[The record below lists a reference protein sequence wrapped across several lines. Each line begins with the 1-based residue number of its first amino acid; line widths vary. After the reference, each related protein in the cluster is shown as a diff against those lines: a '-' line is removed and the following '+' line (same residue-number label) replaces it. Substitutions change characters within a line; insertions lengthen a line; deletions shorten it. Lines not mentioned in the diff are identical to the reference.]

1 MFIKAFIRHALVSI
15 FSLLAIIFCRASTEP
30 REGYHVIITRDE
42 PASRH
47 IPKLR
52 GQESPEKAT
61 HCKIMKNGEQIA
73 QADVVHEVR
82 GKFKQTEMAKP
93 FSLIDARNLQ
103 IRFQEGDNCFH
114 LSVDLKGDIAIHQLE
129 MADSFSLEVSG
140 SGRITSQTPI
150 SLKKDLAISMPRGVF
165 WSGSK
170 AHWHV
175 GGQADLSCEA
185 VAIGGRFESTGDLC
199 IKANSYKQFYGGA
212 QTIEGNRYHATNS
225 NGYPWTCVEY
235 DMVSPKRSLVMSQ
248 GNISLTANHVGIYG
262 GILHAKENIIA
273 NIDQKFQLLTQCN
286 DHKRCETYKED
297 TGWIFKNMVTRAIA
311 DYFESCDDVAIL
323 QAGKDFKLMLQGQP
337 VKIHDIKH
345 YPAFESTG
353 QIVIGQEAHVSSS
366 NKQGVM
372 HNHKPDVD
380 DLRSYGPIS
389 LSFAQFIDPTTTI
402 LCNDPRF
409 IFTHPSQK
417 ESTEEWQPGNEL
429 AFFHGT
435 PLSKP
440 PMLLSF
446 SSQVEILSRLLFEL
460 GLPALGSEGDFAAQL
475 QELQR
480 VGYLVA
486 LINGRGI
493 GKMRKKEPLPWGQ
506 SKPRKSLKDQPQE
519 TKVELA
525 EEEKQELAR
534 LLKRYSHKINGYP
547 SWLKS
552 KMTDVQEGQNLG
564 ILTQELIHELPFSFI
579 YYQVQKFNGADC
591 LVPVLHVCAA
601 DRDANKR
608 MGSLL
613 AHDVTIDKMHRV
625 VNKGMIRAINRVK
638 IQADT
643 IINKANKVKKYS
655 VRTPLEG
662 GDIIGFDIELEV
674 PQDAVGKA
682 GIKNIGGS
690 IVGKQ
695 KVSLYAK
702 QGDITN
708 TVLLGS
714 HTLTWDPG
722 FFGRLF
728 GHQSSSQVVDFY
740 PGRITSEGNIELI
753 SEAGTL
759 LNEGSKIFGAK
770 NVHLKAYGDVV
781 FKTLTNKHTT
791 YSGASLQGL
800 SIKQVVKEAMTMEYS
815 EVAAGQNLTV
825 ESTNGSVKS
834 YGASFTAIR
843 DALFKAKKN
852 NDLAIVTKTLK
863 GEQKQLGLD
872 LFGLYATSKKHLQD
886 HIVKTEINVGGK
898 VTFESGE
905 DNVLEAV
912 AVYAGQ
918 PIHLIAK
925 RNNIIK
931 GAKQRSSSTTDS
943 WSFGITFFGSDAL
956 SLLAGEEYR
965 GALWALNDEDPLLA
979 SIHQLA
985 TSASTADTLASTTIM
1000 GIEALRLFNQYKQKE
1015 GSTGKFLA
1023 KRLGIADAQGSFA
1036 PDLYFNIAHDTIQ
1049 RKQTITVPSHL
1060 SGQEVQIESGDDV
1073 QVLDGTTL
1081 EAEKATIKGQKFY
1094 ATAAEHT
1101 VTVNQQ
1107 SQSVGITSNGTID
1120 ASTQTGTSYTVTH
1133 DNAQINADTFILDVE
1148 NAELEGAQ
1156 IHGKSTTLN
1165 IKDNL
1170 IVESVEDTH
1179 YSFSSGASAYV
1190 GSAAGGA
1197 YYAQKETY
1205 DHKVSQASG
1214 IEGTEH
1220 LEVHVGD
1227 TLDLTGAYISSDSTN
1242 ATVKAR
1248 HLASEDI
1255 HEGKETRGF
1264 SIGGSFIPNGDDL
1277 GLYGMIDGRYASKS
1291 KDGITRATISENI
1304 DLDILGAAIAELN
1317 RNMRMMQETY
1327 VEDETV
1333 LRLVIPIIN
1342 PSKFA
1347 QNMQR
1352 IKELF
1357 AEGGDNRDAINQTMK
1372 EAAEE
1377 QREEIK
1383 QQARDAEEKLLNEFL
1398 EQKKKQGEP
1407 FTSHEAEFAENMAS
1421 GQPAEKTEELKDLLR
1436 EDFDQKYPG
1445 TEGYAA
1451 QEENED
1457 FEEINLDDQA
1467 GEYSQ
1472 GWPVESA
1479 SSEEAADP
1487 VELKDLYDIYEF
1499 STQDG
1504 DTAKKIITTDVTQ
1517 EDSPGLDN
1525 LHTIM
1530 VNDQQS
1536 ADALTASE
1544 QIYQELEDIFQAQ
1557 ANQEM
1562 LYDES
1567 ASFVRPLV
1575 STVLDF
1581 VPIVGNV
1588 KSAAELGLGRDYIG
1602 GQDIGYGERALRTA
1616 AVIFPYVK
1624 HLKFVRTILWPVKL
1638 LANKTGKKL
1647 KNLKGKVSAIGPSLA
1662 SYALPELRAC
1672 TAAGELISK
1681 ASTTRFVT
1689 NPAKLIK
1696 SARGAADAGREIILG
1711 KVKTF
1716 EQARN
1721 KAFEILDQ
1729 LGFSGLNSQPHIGGA
1744 GLGEGRIVGRKFPGK
1759 GRWRLDWAPDKGPH
1773 IHVED
1778 FTMGKGAIGNNLV
1791 ILFEGTEETVN
1802 SLYRHLNR

>member
-1 MFIKAFIRHALVSI
+1 M
-15 FSLLAIIFCRASTEP
+15 
-30 REGYHVIITRDE
+30 
-42 PASRH
+42 
-47 IPKLR
+47 
-52 GQESPEKAT
+52 
-61 HCKIMKNGEQIA
+61 
-73 QADVVHEVR
+73 
-82 GKFKQTEMAKP
+82 
-93 FSLIDARNLQ
+93 
-103 IRFQEGDNCFH
+103 
-114 LSVDLKGDIAIHQLE
+114 
-129 MADSFSLEVSG
+129 
-140 SGRITSQTPI
+140 
-150 SLKKDLAISMPRGVF
+150 
-165 WSGSK
+165 
-170 AHWHV
+170 
-175 GGQADLSCEA
+175 
-185 VAIGGRFESTGDLC
+185 AIGGSFESTGDLR
-199 IKANSYKQFYGGA
+199 IKANSYKQFYGTA
-212 QTIEGNRYHATNS
+212 QRTEGNRYRAIND

-235 DMVSPKRSLVMSQ
+235 DMVSPKRSLVRSQ
-248 GNISLTANHVGIYG
+248 GNISLTANHAGIYG

-273 NIDQKFQLLTQCN
+273 DIDQKFELLTQCN
-286 DHKRCETYKED
+286 DHKRCEIYEED
-297 TGWIFKNMVTRAIA
+297 TGWIFKNMVPRAVA

-372 HNHKPDVD
+372 HNHKSDVD

-435 PLSKP
+435 TLNKP
-440 PMLLSF
+440 AMLLSF

-460 GLPALGSEGDFAAQL
+460 GLPALGGEGDFATQL
-475 QELQR
+475 RELQR
-480 VGYLVA
+480 AGYLVA
-486 LINGRGI
+486 LVNGRGI
-493 GKMRKKEPLPWGQ
+493 GNMKKREPLPRGHN
-506 SKPRKSLKDQPQE
+506 KPRKSLKDQPQE

-579 YYQVQKFNGADC
+579 YYQVQKFDGVDC

-608 MGSLL
+608 MGSFL

-714 HTLTWDPG
+714 HTVTWDPG

-728 GHQSSSQVVDFY
+728 GHQSSSEIVDFY
-740 PGRITSEGNIELI
+740 PGNITSEGNIELI
-753 SEAGTL
+753 SETGKL
-759 LNEGSKIFGAK
+759 FNEGSKIIGAQ
-770 NVHLKAYGDVV
+770 NVQLKAYGDAV
-781 FKTLTNKHTT
+781 FKTLTNKHTS
-791 YSGASLQGL
+791 YSGTSLQGF
-800 SIKQVVKEAMTMEYS
+800 SVKQVVKEAMTMERS
-815 EVAAGQNLTV
+815 EIGAGKNLTV
-825 ESTNGSVKS
+825 ESTNGSIKS

-843 DALFKAKKN
+843 DALFKAKKS
-852 NDLAIVTKTLK
+852 NDLAVVTTTLK

-872 LFGLYATSKKHLQD
+872 LFGLYATSKKHLKD

-912 AVYAGQ
+912 VVYAGQ
-918 PIHLIAK
+918 SIHLIAK

-931 GAKQRSSSTTDS
+931 GAKERSSSMTDS
-943 WSFGITFFGSDAL
+943 WSFGVTFFGSDAL
-956 SLLAGEEYR
+956 GLLADEEYR
-965 GALWALNDEDPLLA
+965 RALWALNDEDPLIA
-979 SIHQLA
+979 SIHRLA
-985 TSASTADTLASTTIM
+985 SSASTADTLASTTMM

-1023 KRLGIADAQGSFA
+1023 VRLGIADAQGSFA
-1036 PDLYFNIAHDTIQ
+1036 PDLYFNIAHDTI
-1049 RKQTITVPSHL
+1049 RREQTITVPSHI
-1060 SGQEVQIESGDDV
+1060 SGQEVHIESGDDV
-1073 QVLDGTTL
+1073 QLDGTTL
-1081 EAEKATIKGQKFY
+1081 EAEKATIKGQNFQ
-1094 ATAAEHT
+1094 ATAAQHT

-1107 SQSVGITSNGTID
+1107 SQSVGVTLSGTVD
-1120 ASTQTGTSYTVTH
+1120 ASKQTSTSYTVTH
-1133 DNAQINADTFILDVE
+1133 DNAQINADTIVIDVK
-1148 NAELEGAQ
+1148 NAELKGARVQ
-1156 IHGKSTTLN
+1156 GISTTIN
-1165 IKDNL
+1165 VEHNL
-1170 IVESVEDTH
+1170 MVESVEDTH

-1205 DHKVSQASG
+1205 EHKVSQASG

-1227 TLDLTGAYISSDSTN
+1227 TIDLTGAYISSDSTN

-1264 SIGGSFIPNGDDL
+1264 SVGGSFIPNGDDL

-1333 LRLVIPIIN
+1333 IRLVIPIIN

-1347 QNMQR
+1347 QKMQR

-1357 AEGGDNRDAINQTMK
+1357 AEDGNNLDAINQTMK
-1372 EAAEE
+1372 EAAAE

-1383 QQARDAEEKLLNEFL
+1383 QQARDAEEKLLNEYL

-1407 FTSHEAEFAENMAS
+1407 FTSHEAEL
-1421 GQPAEKTEELKDLLR
+1421 PKTWH
-1436 EDFDQKYPG
+1436 
-1445 TEGYAA
+1445 
-1451 QEENED
+1451 
-1457 FEEINLDDQA
+1457 
-1467 GEYSQ
+1467 Q
-1472 GWPVESA
+1472 GS
-1479 SSEEAADP
+1479 
-1487 VELKDLYDIYEF
+1487 L
-1499 STQDG
+1499 Q
-1504 DTAKKIITTDVTQ
+1504 
-1517 EDSPGLDN
+1517 
-1525 LHTIM
+1525 
-1530 VNDQQS
+1530 
-1536 ADALTASE
+1536 
-1544 QIYQELEDIFQAQ
+1544 
-1557 ANQEM
+1557 
-1562 LYDES
+1562 
-1567 ASFVRPLV
+1567 
-1575 STVLDF
+1575 
-1581 VPIVGNV
+1581 
-1588 KSAAELGLGRDYIG
+1588 
-1602 GQDIGYGERALRTA
+1602 
-1616 AVIFPYVK
+1616 
-1624 HLKFVRTILWPVKL
+1624 
-1638 LANKTGKKL
+1638 KKL
-1647 KNLKGKVSAIGPSLA
+1647 KNLRTCSGKI
-1662 SYALPELRAC
+1662 
-1672 TAAGELISK
+1672 
-1681 ASTTRFVT
+1681 
-1689 NPAKLIK
+1689 LIK
-1696 SARGAADAGREIILG
+1696 NILVPRDTLHNMRMRTSKRLILMTKQVNILG
-1711 KVKTF
+1711 
-1716 EQARN
+1716 
-1721 KAFEILDQ
+1721 
-1729 LGFSGLNSQPHIGGA
+1729 SGPLNQPHQKKQQI
-1744 GLGEGRIVGRKFPGK
+1744 
-1759 GRWRLDWAPDKGPH
+1759 
-1773 IHVED
+1773 
-1778 FTMGKGAIGNNLV
+1778 
-1791 ILFEGTEETVN
+1791 
-1802 SLYRHLNR
+1802 S

>member
-165 WSGSK
+165 SSGSK

-212 QTIEGNRYHATNS
+212 QTIEGNRYHAINS

-323 QAGKDFKLMLQGQP
+323 QAGKDFKLMLQSKP
-337 VKIHDIKH
+337 VNIHDIKH

-353 QIVIGQEAHVSSS
+353 QIVIGQEAHVSSL

-389 LSFAQFIDPTTTI
+389 LSFAQYISPTNTI
-402 LCNDPRF
+402 LCNDPHF
-409 IFTHPSQK
+409 IFTHPSHK

-435 PLSKP
+435 TLNKP
-440 PMLLSF
+440 AMLLSF

-460 GLPALGSEGDFAAQL
+460 GLPALGGEGDFAAQL

-579 YYQVQKFNGADC
+579 YYQVQKFDGVDC

-625 VNKGMIRAINRVK
+625 VNKGTIRAINRVK

-714 HTLTWDPG
+714 HTVTWDPG

-728 GHQSSSQVVDFY
+728 GHQSSSEIVDFY
-740 PGRITSEGNIELI
+740 PGNITSEGNIELI
-753 SEAGTL
+753 SETGKL
-759 LNEGSKIFGAK
+759 FNEGSKIIGAQ
-770 NVHLKAYGDVV
+770 NVQLKAYGDAV
-781 FKTLTNKHTT
+781 FKTLTNKHTS
-791 YSGASLQGL
+791 YSGTSLQGF
-800 SIKQVVKEAMTMEYS
+800 SVKQVVKEAMTMERS
-815 EVAAGQNLTV
+815 EIGAGKNLTV
-825 ESTNGSVKS
+825 ESTNGSIKS

-843 DALFKAKKN
+843 DALFKAKKS
-852 NDLAIVTKTLK
+852 NDLAVVTKTLK
-863 GEQKQLGLD
+863 GEQKQLGLN
-872 LFGLYATSKKHLQD
+872 LFGLYATSKKHLKD

-912 AVYAGQ
+912 VVYAGQ
-918 PIHLIAK
+918 SIHLIAK

-931 GAKQRSSSTTDS
+931 GAKERS
-943 WSFGITFFGSDAL
+943 
-956 SLLAGEEYR
+956 
-965 GALWALNDEDPLLA
+965 
-979 SIHQLA
+979 
-985 TSASTADTLASTTIM
+985 
-1000 GIEALRLFNQYKQKE
+1000 
-1015 GSTGKFLA
+1015 
-1023 KRLGIADAQGSFA
+1023 
-1036 PDLYFNIAHDTIQ
+1036 
-1049 RKQTITVPSHL
+1049 
-1060 SGQEVQIESGDDV
+1060 
-1073 QVLDGTTL
+1073 
-1081 EAEKATIKGQKFY
+1081 
-1094 ATAAEHT
+1094 
-1101 VTVNQQ
+1101 
-1107 SQSVGITSNGTID
+1107 
-1120 ASTQTGTSYTVTH
+1120 
-1133 DNAQINADTFILDVE
+1133 
-1148 NAELEGAQ
+1148 
-1156 IHGKSTTLN
+1156 
-1165 IKDNL
+1165 
-1170 IVESVEDTH
+1170 
-1179 YSFSSGASAYV
+1179 
-1190 GSAAGGA
+1190 
-1197 YYAQKETY
+1197 
-1205 DHKVSQASG
+1205 
-1214 IEGTEH
+1214 
-1220 LEVHVGD
+1220 
-1227 TLDLTGAYISSDSTN
+1227 
-1242 ATVKAR
+1242 
-1248 HLASEDI
+1248 
-1255 HEGKETRGF
+1255 
-1264 SIGGSFIPNGDDL
+1264 
-1277 GLYGMIDGRYASKS
+1277 
-1291 KDGITRATISENI
+1291 
-1304 DLDILGAAIAELN
+1304 
-1317 RNMRMMQETY
+1317 
-1327 VEDETV
+1327 
-1333 LRLVIPIIN
+1333 
-1342 PSKFA
+1342 
-1347 QNMQR
+1347 
-1352 IKELF
+1352 
-1357 AEGGDNRDAINQTMK
+1357 
-1372 EAAEE
+1372 
-1377 QREEIK
+1377 
-1383 QQARDAEEKLLNEFL
+1383 
-1398 EQKKKQGEP
+1398 
-1407 FTSHEAEFAENMAS
+1407 
-1421 GQPAEKTEELKDLLR
+1421 
-1436 EDFDQKYPG
+1436 
-1445 TEGYAA
+1445 
-1451 QEENED
+1451 
-1457 FEEINLDDQA
+1457 
-1467 GEYSQ
+1467 
-1472 GWPVESA
+1472 
-1479 SSEEAADP
+1479 
-1487 VELKDLYDIYEF
+1487 
-1499 STQDG
+1499 
-1504 DTAKKIITTDVTQ
+1504 
-1517 EDSPGLDN
+1517 
-1525 LHTIM
+1525 
-1530 VNDQQS
+1530 
-1536 ADALTASE
+1536 
-1544 QIYQELEDIFQAQ
+1544 
-1557 ANQEM
+1557 
-1562 LYDES
+1562 
-1567 ASFVRPLV
+1567 
-1575 STVLDF
+1575 
-1581 VPIVGNV
+1581 
-1588 KSAAELGLGRDYIG
+1588 
-1602 GQDIGYGERALRTA
+1602 
-1616 AVIFPYVK
+1616 
-1624 HLKFVRTILWPVKL
+1624 
-1638 LANKTGKKL
+1638 
-1647 KNLKGKVSAIGPSLA
+1647 
-1662 SYALPELRAC
+1662 
-1672 TAAGELISK
+1672 
-1681 ASTTRFVT
+1681 
-1689 NPAKLIK
+1689 
-1696 SARGAADAGREIILG
+1696 
-1711 KVKTF
+1711 
-1716 EQARN
+1716 
-1721 KAFEILDQ
+1721 
-1729 LGFSGLNSQPHIGGA
+1729 
-1744 GLGEGRIVGRKFPGK
+1744 
-1759 GRWRLDWAPDKGPH
+1759 
-1773 IHVED
+1773 
-1778 FTMGKGAIGNNLV
+1778 
-1791 ILFEGTEETVN
+1791 
-1802 SLYRHLNR
+1802 

>member
-1 MFIKAFIRHALVSI
+1 M
-15 FSLLAIIFCRASTEP
+15 LAAKLTYRLK
-30 REGYHVIITRDE
+30 RERW
-42 PASRH
+42 
-47 IPKLR
+47 
-52 GQESPEKAT
+52 
-61 HCKIMKNGEQIA
+61 
-73 QADVVHEVR
+73 
-82 GKFKQTEMAKP
+82 
-93 FSLIDARNLQ
+93 
-103 IRFQEGDNCFH
+103 RFG
-114 LSVDLKGDIAIHQLE
+114 
-129 MADSFSLEVSG
+129 SF
-140 SGRITSQTPI
+140 
-150 SLKKDLAISMPRGVF
+150 D
-165 WSGSK
+165 
-170 AHWHV
+170 
-175 GGQADLSCEA
+175 
-185 VAIGGRFESTGDLC
+185 STGDLR
-199 IKANSYKQFYGGA
+199 IKANRYTQPYGKA
-212 QTIEGNRYHATNS
+212 QRTEGNRYRATNS

-235 DMVSPKRSLVMSQ
+235 DMVSPKRSLVRSQ

-273 NIDQKFQLLTQCN
+273 DIDQKFELLTQCN

-297 TGWIFKNMVTRAIA
+297 TGWIFKNMVTRAVA

-372 HNHKPDVD
+372 HNHKSDVD

-435 PLSKP
+435 TLNKP
-440 PMLLSF
+440 AMLLSF

-460 GLPALGSEGDFAAQL
+460 GLPALGGEGDFATQL
-475 QELQR
+475 RELQR
-480 VGYLVA
+480 AGYLVA
-486 LINGRGI
+486 LVNGRKI
-493 GKMRKKEPLPWGQ
+493 GNMKKREPLPRGHN
-506 SKPRKSLKDQPQE
+506 KPRKSLKDQPQE

-579 YYQVQKFNGADC
+579 YYQVQKFDGVDC

-608 MGSLL
+608 MGSFL

-714 HTLTWDPG
+714 HTVTWDPG

-728 GHQSSSQVVDFY
+728 GHQSSSEIVDFY
-740 PGRITSEGNIELI
+740 PGNITSEGNIELI
-753 SEAGTL
+753 SETGKL
-759 LNEGSKIFGAK
+759 FNEGSKIIGAQ
-770 NVHLKAYGDVV
+770 NVQLKAYGDAV
-781 FKTLTNKHTT
+781 FKTLTNKHTS
-791 YSGASLQGL
+791 YSGTSLQGF
-800 SIKQVVKEAMTMEYS
+800 SVKQVVKEAMTMERS
-815 EVAAGQNLTV
+815 EIGAGKNLTV
-825 ESTNGSVKS
+825 ESTNGSIKS

-843 DALFKAKKN
+843 DALFKAKKS
-852 NDLAIVTKTLK
+852 NDLAVVTTTLK

-886 HIVKTEINVGGK
+886 HIIKTEINVGGK

-925 RNNIIK
+925 RNNVIK
-931 GAKQRSSSTTDS
+931 GAKQHSSSTTDS
-943 WSFGITFFGSDAL
+943 WSFGMTFFGSDAL
-956 SLLAGEEYR
+956 GLLADEEY
-965 GALWALNDEDPLLA
+965 GKALWALNDEDPLIA
-979 SIHQLA
+979 SIHRLA
-985 TSASTADTLASTTIM
+985 SSASTADTLASTTMM

-1023 KRLGIADAQGSFA
+1023 VRLGIADAQGSFA
-1036 PDLYFNIAHDTIQ
+1036 PDLYFNIAHDTI
-1049 RKQTITVPSHL
+1049 RREQTITVPSHI
-1060 SGQEVQIESGDDV
+1060 SGQEVHIESGDDV
-1073 QVLDGTTL
+1073 QLDGTTL
-1081 EAEKATIKGQKFY
+1081 EAEKATIKGQNFQ
-1094 ATAAEHT
+1094 ATAAQHT

-1107 SQSVGITSNGTID
+1107 SQSVGVTLSGTVD
-1120 ASTQTGTSYTVTH
+1120 ASKQTSTSYTVTH
-1133 DNAQINADTFILDVE
+1133 DNAQINADTIVIDVK
-1148 NAELEGAQ
+1148 NAELKGARVQ
-1156 IHGKSTTLN
+1156 GISTTIN
-1165 IKDNL
+1165 VEHNL
-1170 IVESVEDTH
+1170 MVESVEDTH

-1205 DHKVSQASG
+1205 EHKVSQASG

-1227 TLDLTGAYISSDSTN
+1227 TIDLTGAYISSNSTN
-1242 ATVKAR
+1242 ATVETR
-1248 HLASEDI
+1248 ELVFEDI
-1255 HEGKETRGF
+1255 HEGKETHGF
-1264 SIGGSFIPNGDDL
+1264 SVGASFTPSDDL
-1277 GLYGMIDGRYASKS
+1277 GIYGMVDGRYASKS

-1327 VEDETV
+1327 VEDEDV
-1333 LRLVIPIIN
+1333 MRLVIPIIN

-1347 QNMQR
+1347 QKMQR

-1357 AEGGDNRDAINQTMK
+1357 AEGGDNRDAINHTMK
-1372 EAAEE
+1372 EAAAE

-1383 QQARDAEEKLLNEFL
+1383 QQGKAAEEKLLNEYL

-1407 FTSHEAEFAENMAS
+1407 LTPHEAELAENIAS
-1421 GQPAEKTEELKDLLR
+1421 GQPAEKSEDLKDVLR
-1436 EDFDQKYPG
+1436 ENFDQKYPV

-1451 QEENED
+1451 QHKDED

-1472 GWPVESA
+1472 EQPIESA
-1479 SSEEAADP
+1479 SPEETAAEP
-1487 VELKDLYDIYEF
+1487 VELKDLYDIYELT
-1499 STQDG
+1499 TQD
-1504 DTAKKIITTDVTQ
+1504 T
-1517 EDSPGLDN
+1517 
-1525 LHTIM
+1525 
-1530 VNDQQS
+1530 
-1536 ADALTASE
+1536 SE
-1544 QIYQELEDIFQAQ
+1544 QIYQELEDIFQAE

-1567 ASFVRPLV
+1567 GSFVRPFV
-1575 STVLDF
+1575 STLLDF

-1624 HLKFVRTILWPVKL
+1624 HLKFVRVILWPIKF

-1647 KNLKGKVSAIGPSLA
+1647 KNLKDKASAILRPLA
-1662 SYALPELRAC
+1662 INAARPGFIELGGGVGQVATKEAAEKIAAAFKGATLKGAQNEKGWRVSIPNGRKKLVVRIMEAGSGERKNPYFRIGIDGKSAL
-1672 TAAGELISK
+1672 TSAGELMTEPELTHIDLTSDYLRK
-1681 ASTTRFVT
+1681 VQ
-1689 NPAKLIK
+1689 
-1696 SARGAADAGREIILG
+1696 EMIIQY
-1711 KVKTF
+1711 KIRYK
-1716 EQARN
+1716 
-1721 KAFEILDQ
+1721 K
-1729 LGFSGLNSQPHIGGA
+1729 
-1744 GLGEGRIVGRKFPGK
+1744 
-1759 GRWRLDWAPDKGPH
+1759 
-1773 IHVED
+1773 
-1778 FTMGKGAIGNNLV
+1778 
-1791 ILFEGTEETVN
+1791 
-1802 SLYRHLNR
+1802 